1 MKDCVSPYVRESKT
15 VLDSGFQAL
24 DSSLC
29 QWDLDSEFQ
38 YLVGFRILQLYSGF
52 HKQTFPGFWNP
63 NSLTCIL
70 QSRRILW
77 CQGFGRWIWQ
87 RVGASQKMIQ
97 RERLSWW
104 RPRSMYLGVALS
116 FKKKRG
122 RICLLCSLPYIGW
135 CVVKIKLLMV
145 AWAKNNSDLVW
156 ELLLSNWFYYL
167 LINNKYTV
175 YKRHK

>member
-38 YLVGFRILQLYSGF
+38 YLVGFRILQLYSAF
-52 HKQTFPGFWNP
+52 HKQIFPGFWNP

-70 QSRRILW
+70 QSRRILY

-87 RVGASQKMIQ
+87 RVGASQKWFKGRGFHDGGRDQ
-97 RERLSWW
+97 CTSGSRF
-104 RPRSMYLGVALS
+104 RS
-116 FKKKRG
+116 KKKRR